1 MVGILSR
8 DRSLGRNPQSE
19 HSSDAKRRNSAGWPV
34 LVSRQSR
41 AKHGKYGWAMLPC
54 GLHYGQGS
62 IAWLGWVIRRPPRCT
77 LLHVMIATG
86 LETVGP
92 PAKFFPIWRRD
103 ETMAN
108 KLARFA
114 QHY

>member
-1 MVGILSR
+1 
-8 DRSLGRNPQSE
+8 
-19 HSSDAKRRNSAGWPV
+19 
-34 LVSRQSR
+34 
-41 AKHGKYGWAMLPC
+41 
-54 GLHYGQGS
+54 
-62 IAWLGWVIRRPPRCT
+62 
-77 LLHVMIATG
+77 MIATG

-114 QHY
+114 QHYRWLIAGDIYLLASVGIEEGRG